1 MDVAA
6 SLASLIQFT
15 IMGLNIIYKTFSSIK
30 EGPDTV
36 AYVAKHATDLLHI
49 LQRLEDSPVI
59 EQSQHIRLGELMK
72 ACHADVTRMAQKL
85 DDVDFNASDKFRIKL
100 WRSAKSVLK
109 EKEWKEFQ
117 TRLHE
122 YSNSLGTFIIVEDRS
137 VALRSLTS
145 YPGCDT
151 AADPE
156 FPSSEK
162 LFDMSRKIDNSYESI
177 HERLMSLSA
186 KCDGIE
192 TKCAQIEAIAKNPQ
206 LQSIIDS
213 IRRDIQDQLQLFASQ
228 HETSCQQVNTTSG
241 NQGGRGSK
249 GIPEQSCT
257 AAATYD
263 TSGRLNQLSYLAK
276 HKEDSVQLG
285 PDAASDIV
293 EDIALLVEGVKS
305 LIAEAATLKT
315 KAELAQRLGERQPQS
330 MDQGMVLYR
339 EVRFTP
345 DISPGIP
352 LPTWADTE
360 TGKAAFQPIPSPPSD
375 LRLSS
380 PAPFQYSPKQKHWTV
395 EAVLDNSRSLD
406 AFFSQDSIRPAG
418 IAVKRAM
425 VNRKT
430 LGRLLEWSRAGSS
443 PQTLWLRGR
452 YMPERGTENP
462 LTRIGL
468 KIVGHAARTGI
479 PMVSYFCQL
488 GRLTRLRPNE
498 PPEAEALTSVLYAFI
513 RQTLRL
519 LPPQFEG
526 NVDLSEERFRH
537 LDGTE
542 ASWKVSLAI
551 LNDVIRLA
559 AQSVFCVL
567 DGVQWLEHSS
577 TDKYLRMFLD
587 ALRQDRINVLF
598 VTTGTSLSLR
608 DTISREET
616 LTDEELR
623 MGSHK
628 EDLERHGQE
637 FWNKNL
643 WSSRTL
649 EDRSIRLL

>member
-1 MDVAA
+1 MV
-6 SLASLIQFT
+6 
-15 IMGLNIIYKTFSSIK
+15 
-30 EGPDTV
+30 
-36 AYVAKHATDLLHI
+36 
-49 LQRLEDSPVI
+49 
-59 EQSQHIRLGELMK
+59 
-72 ACHADVTRMAQKL
+72 QKL
-85 DDVDFNASDKFRIKL
+85 ADSDFNASDKFRIKL
-100 WRSAKSVLK
+100 WRSAKSVIK

-137 VALRSLTS
+137 VALRSMTS

-151 AADPE
+151 AADHE
-156 FPSSEK
+156 SPSSEK
-162 LFDMSRKIDNSYESI
+162 LFDMSRRIDNSYDSI

-206 LQSIIDS
+206 LQSIIHS
-213 IRRDIQDQLQLFASQ
+213 VRRDIQDQLQLFASQ
-228 HETSCQQVNTTSG
+228 HEPCYRQVDTTSS

-249 GIPEQSCT
+249 KIPAQSCT

-263 TSGRLNQLSYLAK
+263 TSGRPNQSSYLVR
-276 HKEDSVQLG
+276 HKEDSVQFG
-285 PDAASDIV
+285 SDAASDIV
-293 EDIALLVEGVKS
+293 EDIALLVDGVKS
-305 LIAEAATLKT
+305 LIAEAAALKT
-315 KAELAQRLGERQPQS
+315 KAELARRLGGRQPQS
-330 MDQGMVLYR
+330 TDQGIVLYR

-360 TGKAAFQPIPSPPSD
+360 TGKAAFQPIPSPRSN

-380 PAPFQYSPKQKHWTV
+380 LPPYQFSPKQKHWTV
-395 EAVLDNSRSLD
+395 EAVRDNSRSLE
-406 AFFSQDSIRPAG
+406 AFFSWDSIRPAG
-418 IAVKRAM
+418 IAAKPAQ

-430 LGRLLEWSRAGSS
+430 LGRLVQWSRAGSD

-468 KIVGHAARTGI
+468 KVVGHATRASI

-513 RQTLRL
+513 RQMLWL

-526 NVDLSEERFRH
+526 SVDLSEERFRR

-542 ASWKVSLAI
+542 ASWNVSLAI
-551 LNDVIRLA
+551 LNDVIRLG
-559 AQSVFCVL
+559 AQPVFCIL

-577 TDKYLRMFLD
+577 TDKHLRMFLD
-587 ALRQDRINVLF
+587 VLRQDRMKVLF

-608 DTISREET
+608 DAISREET
-616 LTDEELR
+616 LADEELR

-628 EDLERHGQE
+628 EDLERHAQE
-637 FWNKNL
+637 FWK
-643 WSSRTL
+643 
-649 EDRSIRLL
+649 

>member
-15 IMGLNIIYKTFSSIK
+15 ITGLNIISKTFSSIK

-49 LQRLEDSPVI
+49 LQRLEHSPVV
-59 EQSQHIRLGELMK
+59 EQSQDIRLGELMK
-72 ACHADVTRMAQKL
+72 ACHADVMRMAQKL
-85 DDVDFNASDKFRIKL
+85 ADVDFNASDKFRIKL
-100 WRSAKSVLK
+100 WRSAKSVVK

-137 VALRSLTS
+137 VALRYLTS

-151 AADPE
+151 AADHE

-162 LFDMSRKIDNSYESI
+162 LFDMSRRIDNGYESI

-192 TKCAQIEAIAKNPQ
+192 TKCSQIEAIAQNPQ

-213 IRRDIQDQLQLFASQ
+213 VRRDIQDQLQLFASQ
-228 HETSCQQVNTTSG
+228 HETNCQQVDATSG
-241 NQGGRGSK
+241 NQRGRGSK
-249 GIPEQSCT
+249 KLPAQSCA

-263 TSGRLNQLSYLAK
+263 TSGHLNQLSYLVK
-276 HKEDSVQLG
+276 NKEDSVQFG
-285 PDAASDIV
+285 SDAASDIV
-293 EDIALLVEGVKS
+293 EDIALLVDGVKS
-305 LIAEAATLKT
+305 LIAEAEAAALKT
-315 KAELAQRLGERQPQS
+315 KAELAQKLGGRQPQS

-345 DISPGIP
+345 DISPGTP
-352 LPTWADTE
+352 LPKWADTE

-375 LRLSS
+375 LRLLS
-380 PAPFQYSPKQKHWTV
+380 PPPCQFSLKQRHWSV
-395 EAVLDNSRSLD
+395 ETVLDNSRSLE
-406 AFFSQDSIRPAG
+406 AFFSWDNIRPAG
-418 IAVKRAM
+418 MAVKPAV

-430 LGRLLEWSRAGSS
+430 LSRLVQWSRAGSG
-443 PQTLWLRGR
+443 PQTLWLRGW

-468 KIVGHAARTGI
+468 KLVDHAARAGI

-526 NVDLSEERFRH
+526 NVDLSEERFRR

-542 ASWKVSLAI
+542 ASWNVSLAI

-559 AQSVFCVL
+559 AQSVFCIL

-577 TDKYLRMFLD
+577 TDKYLRTFLD
-587 ALRQDRINVLF
+587 ALRHDRMNVLF
-598 VTTGTSLSLR
+598 VTTGTSLTLR
-608 DTISREET
+608 DAIPREET
-616 LTDEELR
+616 LADEELR

-628 EDLERHGQE
+628 EHLERHGQD
-637 FWNKNL
+637 FWQ
-643 WSSRTL
+643 
-649 EDRSIRLL
+649 